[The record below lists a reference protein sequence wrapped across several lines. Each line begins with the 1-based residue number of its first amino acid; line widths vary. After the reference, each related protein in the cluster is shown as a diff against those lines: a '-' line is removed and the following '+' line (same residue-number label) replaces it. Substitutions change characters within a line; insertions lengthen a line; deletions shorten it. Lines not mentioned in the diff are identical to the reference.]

1 MKFTNEDL
9 MKAMGLQV
17 GDKIKIDLGYTFEI
31 VQNGKIISLERLG
44 EGYYT
49 DLEFL
54 VDTDFEI
61 LPRPKRVGQL
71 TCREIKDC
79 RTCPLWWICFIKI
92 QAKDEME
99 TSLYEMLE
107 SFVVTDQEIHD
118 LLKARLDKEV
128 VEEYEKLD

>member
-1 MKFTNEDL
+1 MKYTSEDL

-17 GDKIKIDLGYTFEI
+17 GDKVKLSAEYYTFIFKVKLNEY
-31 VQNGKIISLERLG
+31 NKPYLLG
-44 EGYYT
+44 EEKQSREIT
-49 DLEFL
+49 ILLDQ
-54 VDTDFEI
+54 DFEI

-92 QAKDEME
+92 NEKDEMK

-107 SFVVTDQEIHD
+107 SFAVKDQEIYD

-128 VEEYEKLD
+128 VEE

>member
-1 MKFTNEDL
+1 MKFTSEDL
-9 MKAMGLQV
+9 MKAMGLKI
-17 GDKIKIDLGYTFEI
+17 GDRVKIDLGYTFEI

-61 LPRPKRVGQL
+61 LPRPKRVGEL
-71 TCREIKDC
+71 KCGEIRENKEC
-79 RTCPLWWICFIKI
+79 YKCPLRSICATLPTGSK
-92 QAKDEME
+92 K
-99 TSLYEMLE
+99 TLYDMLE
-107 SFVVTDQEIHD
+107 TYKLDKCSYSDQEIYD

-128 VEEYEKLD
+128 VEE